1 MERASAFAVEA
12 EVFGE
17 GLRDAHFEA
26 LGDEV
31 ADGPGVVFEV
41 TGCETLVRAVEER
54 EVFALADDFG
64 ELDPLVAG
72 GIDAGGVVGAGMQE
86 NDATFGG
93 LVDGGAHAVEV
104 EPLGLGGEVGVGF
117 YGEADVGEYLV
128 VVGPCG
134 GGEVDG
140 LVGGAG
146 VEAGEEDGAE
156 VDGASAGDGLQAYD
170 LKGGSLKET

>member
-72 GIDAGGVVGAGMQE
+72 GIDAGGVVGAGM
-86 NDATFGG
+86 
-93 LVDGGAHAVEV
+93 
-104 EPLGLGGEVGVGF
+104 
-117 YGEADVGEYLV
+117 
-128 VVGPCG
+128 
-134 GGEVDG
+134 
-140 LVGGAG
+140 
-146 VEAGEEDGAE
+146 
-156 VDGASAGDGLQAYD
+156 
-170 LKGGSLKET
+170 